1 MERREREVEM
11 GTVFRVLFSVSFVPT
26 LWFVDGEEKTV
37 SVSRELAIS
46 FENVRQDHTYCTFR
60 EAEAGGGLNNFIGF
74 VLLLLVQTY
83 SRVTSLKYSTH
94 RYLIYVS
101 VGIKN
106 ITEVVFADTTFFLKS
121 RINSIFEADLL
132 HSDRGA
138 QEIPS
143 SCAPPTEVRV
153 QQTCSRGI

>member
-1 MERREREVEM
+1 M

-46 FENVRQDHTYCTFR
+46 FENVRQDHTYCTCFAR
-60 EAEAGGGLNNFIGF
+60 QRQVQVGGLNNFIGF

-106 ITEVVFADTTFFLKS
+106 ITEVVFADTTFFS
-121 RINSIFEADLL
+121 
-132 HSDRGA
+132 
-138 QEIPS
+138 
-143 SCAPPTEVRV
+143 
-153 QQTCSRGI
+153 